1 MRVRHVV
8 LPVLAAGL
16 LSACATTGQQAS
28 SPPPPPAGT
37 AAKPATMYEPRIT
50 ADEAYV
56 RKVEALA
63 RIRGVDVRWVNKPVK
78 RQVDQ

>member
-1 MRVRHVV
+1 MRVRHVI

-28 SPPPPPAGT
+28 SPPP
-37 AAKPATMYEPRIT
+37 AKSAQPATMYAPRIT

-78 RQVDQ
+78 REVDQ

>member
-8 LPVLAAGL
+8 LPALAAGL

-28 SPPPPPAGT
+28 SPPPPAAP
-37 AAKPATMYEPRIT
+37 AAKPATMYAPRIT

-56 RKVEALA
+56 QKVEALA

-78 RQVDQ
+78 REVDQ

>member
-1 MRVRHVV
+1 MRVRHVI
-8 LPVLAAGL
+8 LPALAAGL
-16 LSACATTGQQAS
+16 LTACATTGEQAS
-28 SPPPPPAGT
+28 SPPPAGPA
-37 AAKPATMYEPRIT
+37 AQPATMYAPRIT

-78 RQVDQ
+78 REVDQ

>member
-1 MRVRHVV
+1 MRVRHVI

-16 LSACATTGQQAS
+16 LTACATTGQQAA
-28 SPPPPPAGT
+28 SPPPAES
-37 AAKPATMYEPRIT
+37 AQPATMYAPRIT

-78 RQVDQ
+78 REVDQ

>member
-1 MRVRHVV
+1 MRVRHVL

-16 LSACATTGQQAS
+16 LTACATTAQQAS
-28 SPPPPPAGT
+28 TPPP

-50 ADEAYV
+50 QDEAYI

-63 RIRGVDVRWVNKPVK
+63 RIRGVDVHWVNKPVK
-78 RQVDQ
+78 RAVDQ

>member
-16 LSACATTGQQAS
+16 LTACATTGQQAS
-28 SPPPPPAGT
+28 SPPPAE
-37 AAKPATMYEPRIT
+37 AAQPATMYAPRIS
-50 ADEAYV
+50 ANDAYV

-63 RIRGVDVRWVNKPVK
+63 RIRGVEVHWVNKPVK
-78 RQVDQ
+78 REVDQ